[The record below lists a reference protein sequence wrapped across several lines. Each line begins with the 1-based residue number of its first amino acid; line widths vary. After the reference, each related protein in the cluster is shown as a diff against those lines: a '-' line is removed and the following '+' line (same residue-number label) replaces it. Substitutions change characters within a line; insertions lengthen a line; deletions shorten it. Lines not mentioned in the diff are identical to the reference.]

1 MKKTILLFAAL
12 LILAGC
18 GSQKDL
24 AASGNPAPKNDGYSN
39 NETGAITHLEMSE
52 TESTTYRTLEEYLE
66 GRVAGLE
73 IGPDGGIVIRGKGTY
88 NGFSG
93 PLIIVDGVEVSDT
106 SAINPN
112 DIYSV
117 DVLKDAAST
126 SIYGIRGSNGV
137 IVITTKGAQNA
148 KKKDENRN

>member
-1 MKKTILLFAAL
+1 M
-12 LILAGC
+12 
-18 GSQKDL
+18 
-24 AASGNPAPKNDGYSN
+24 
-39 NETGAITHLEMSE
+39 
-52 TESTTYRTLEEYLE
+52 
-66 GRVAGLE
+66 
-73 IGPDGGIVIRGKGTY
+73 
-88 NGFSG
+88 
-93 PLIIVDGVEVSDT
+93 DGVEVSDT

>member
-24 AASGNPAPKNDGYSN
+24 AASGSPAPKNDGYSN
-39 NETGAITHLEMSE
+39 NETGAISHLEMSE

-117 DVLKDAAST
+117 DVLKDAASS

-148 KKKDENRN
+148 KKKDENRD

>member
-24 AASGNPAPKNDGYSN
+24 AASGSPAPKNDGYSN
-39 NETGAITHLEMSE
+39 NETGAISHLEMSE

-148 KKKDENRN
+148 KKKDENRD

>member
-1 MKKTILLFAAL
+1 MKKTLLLFAAL
-12 LILAGC
+12 LIFAGC

-24 AASGNPAPKNDGYSN
+24 AASGSPAPKNDGYSN
-39 NETGAITHLEMSE
+39 NETSAITHLEM
-52 TESTTYRTLEEYLE
+52 TQAESTTYRTLEEYLE

-73 IGPDGGIVIRGKGTY
+73 IGPDGGIVIRGLGTF
-88 NGFSG
+88 NGYSG

-126 SIYGIRGSNGV
+126 SIYGIRGANGV
-137 IVITTKGAQNA
+137 ILITTKGAQNA
-148 KKKDENRN
+148 KKKY